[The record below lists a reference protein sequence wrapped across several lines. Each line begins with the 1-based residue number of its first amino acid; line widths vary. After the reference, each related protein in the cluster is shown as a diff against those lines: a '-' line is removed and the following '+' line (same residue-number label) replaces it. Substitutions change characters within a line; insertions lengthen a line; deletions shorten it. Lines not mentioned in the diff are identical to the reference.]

1 MVVVV
6 VVVVVCVCVC
16 VCVREK
22 ERARARADVRVYLK
36 RLLVGHQQ
44 LIRHSNPIIFL
55 NTYNFSLKVIFVL
68 KKKGNLSI
76 SCASLGVPAWVPG
89 NHRAAQPPPRQT
101 FPFQV

>member
-1 MVVVV
+1 M
-6 VVVVVCVCVC
+6 CVCVC
-16 VCVREK
+16 ERER